1 MSTKQY
7 DKTIPELK
15 LLMTKAKEAGR
26 PDVAAGIA
34 KIMIQ
39 QDAEIKQEAAATE
52 KKAGEREAF
61 VEHTPSFTPMD
72 TIRDNLYTGVQGEVD
87 TMVGKVKDIEAERQA
102 VPPVGRR
109 SLIEDAMISPFLPEG
124 GGTAPKSEIEAGLYM
139 AGEAVAPALGGAA
152 LEYGKA
158 GLSVLG
164 NLTPDEIEK
173 PTVEALKGLVF
184 DVAESDAWEGFSE
197 AMSKG
202 WEATV
207 DFMDMNPNQKRKL
220 ESVVNVAAFKGK
232 VPPSTVV
239 ALKGKNLSIWG
250 AQGKRSKRDEGIFK
264 AMLPT
269 QKEMRTSDRGTST
282 TSKGGV
288 VTWTP
293 SKIETERLLELKKV
307 PTFDPKAP
315 YGYNVDQ
322 VLEHINKLSDRV
334 VENIYA
340 NGNPP
345 IKRGLTADILDAN
358 IDTLV
363 ESKGWKAMNGAM
375 GQVTPLVEHLKDLV
389 MKSDG
394 TTAGLL
400 QVRKDFDK
408 WLKTYKPADIE
419 QGLQNSR
426 TKIVSLARKVLNE
439 EVQKAIPDAASQS
452 LLKRQSLLY
461 QNLDVL
467 GPKADVEIL
476 GVFGKIQHYVR
487 DKTGI
492 TVPKTPAS
500 IAGNTLL
507 ATGLATTPWFP
518 SIAGAAAV
526 AGAGLVTANALR
538 SPKIRS
544 FAGASLTALSK
555 VMAKTTDPIKLNLMK
570 ADRAVLVHY
579 LNQPAIEEEP
589 VLGPVQ

>member
-1 MSTKQY
+1 MGTKQY

-15 LLMTKAKEAGR
+15 LLMKKAQEANR

-39 QDAEIKQEAAATE
+39 QDAEIKQNAAAAE
-52 KKAGEREAF
+52 NKAEERKAF
-61 VEHTPSFTPMD
+61 VEHTPSITPMD
-72 TIRDNLYTGVQGEVD
+72 TIRDNLYSGVQGEVD
-87 TMVGKVKDIEAERQA
+87 TMVGKIKSIEEERQA
-102 VPPVGRR
+102 VPPIGRR

-139 AGEAVAPALGGAA
+139 AGEAVAPALGGAV

-158 GLSVLG
+158 GL
-164 NLTPDEIEK
+164 IEK
-173 PTVEALKGLVF
+173 PTVEAIKGVVF
-184 DVAESDAWEGFSE
+184 DVAESDAWQGFSD
-197 AMSKG
+197 AISKG
-202 WEATV
+202 WKATV
-207 DFMDMNPNQKRKL
+207 DFLDMNPNQKRKL

-232 VPPSTVV
+232 VPPSSAV
-239 ALKGKNLSIWG
+239 ALSGKNMSIWG

-288 VTWTP
+288 ITWTP
-293 SKIETERLLELKKV
+293 SKIEAERLLELKKV

-315 YGYNVDQ
+315 YGYNVDK
-322 VLEHINKLSDRV
+322 VLEHIDKLSDRV

-340 NGNPP
+340 NGNPK
-345 IKRGLTADILDAN
+345 IRRKLTADILDAN

-375 GQVTPLVEHLKDLV
+375 GQVTPLMEHLKDLV

-419 QGLQNSR
+419 GGLVNSR

-487 DKTGI
+487 DKTSI

-507 ATGLATTPWFP
+507 AAGLASAPWFP
-518 SIAGAAAV
+518 AV
-526 AGAGLVTANALR
+526 AGTATVVGAGMLAGNVLR
-538 SPKIRS
+538 SPRIRS

-555 VMAKTTDPIKLNLMK
+555 VMAVTTDPIKLNLMK

>member
-1 MSTKQY
+1 MSIKQY
-7 DKTIPELK
+7 DKTLPELK
-15 LLMTKAKEAGR
+15 LLMQKAKNAGR
-26 PDVAAGIA
+26 TDVAAGIA

-39 QDAEIKQEAAATE
+39 QDAEIRQDAAAVIEAE
-52 KKAGEREAF
+52 KREAF
-61 VEHTPSFTPMD
+61 VEYTPSVVPMD
-72 TIRDNLYTGVQGEVD
+72 TIRDNLYSGVQGEVD
-87 TMVGKVKDIEAERQA
+87 TMVGKIKGIEEERQA
-102 VPPVGRR
+102 VPPIGRR
-109 SLIEDAMISPFLPEG
+109 SLIEDAMISPFLPDG

-139 AGEAVAPALGGAA
+139 AGEAVAPALGGAV

-158 GLSVLG
+158 GLDVIG

-173 PTVEALKGLVF
+173 PTVEAIKGVVF

-197 AMSKG
+197 AMTKG
-202 WEATV
+202 WKATV
-207 DFMDMNPNQKRKL
+207 DFLDMNPNQKRKL

-232 VPPSTVV
+232 VPPSSVV

-250 AQGKRSKRDEGIFK
+250 AQDKRSKRDEGIFK
-264 AMLPT
+264 MMLPA

-282 TSKGGV
+282 MSKGGV
-288 VTWTP
+288 ITWTP
-293 SKIETERLLELKKV
+293 SKIEADRLLELKKV

-322 VLEHINKLSDRV
+322 VLEHITKLSDRV
-334 VENIYA
+334 IENIYA
-340 NGNPP
+340 NGNPK
-345 IKRGLTADILDAN
+345 IRRKLTADILDAN

-363 ESKGWKAMNGAM
+363 ETKGWKAMNGAM
-375 GQVTPLVEHLKDLV
+375 GQVTPLVSHLKDLII
-389 MKSDG
+389 KSDG

-419 QGLQNSR
+419 GGLNNSR

-439 EVQKAIPDAASQS
+439 EIQKAIPDAASQS

-467 GPKADVEIL
+467 GPKADVELL

-487 DKTGI
+487 DKTGV

-507 ATGLATTPWFP
+507 ATGLVGSTWFP
-518 SIAGAAAV
+518 YLATAAGV
-526 AGAGLVTANALR
+526 AGATLLTGNVLR

-589 VLGPVQ
+589 ILGPVQ

>member
-1 MSTKQY
+1 MSIKQY
-7 DKTIPELK
+7 DKTLPELK
-15 LLMTKAKEAGR
+15 LLMQKAKNAGR
-26 PDVAAGIA
+26 TDVAAGIA

-39 QDAEIKQEAAATE
+39 QDAEIRQDAAAVIEAE
-52 KKAGEREAF
+52 KREAF
-61 VEHTPSFTPMD
+61 VEYTPSVVPMD
-72 TIRDNLYTGVQGEVD
+72 TIRDNLYSGVQGEVD
-87 TMVGKVKDIEAERQA
+87 TMVGKIKGIEEERQA
-102 VPPVGRR
+102 VPPIGRR
-109 SLIEDAMISPFLPEG
+109 SLIEDAMISPFLPDG

-139 AGEAVAPALGGAA
+139 AGEAVAPALGGAV

-158 GLSVLG
+158 GLDVIG

-173 PTVEALKGLVF
+173 PTVEAIKGVVF

-197 AMSKG
+197 AMTKG
-202 WEATV
+202 WKATV
-207 DFMDMNPNQKRKL
+207 DFLDMNPNQKRKL

-232 VPPSTVV
+232 VPPSSVV

-250 AQGKRSKRDEGIFK
+250 AQDKRSKRDEGIFK
-264 AMLPT
+264 MMLPA

-282 TSKGGV
+282 MSKGGV
-288 VTWTP
+288 ITWTP
-293 SKIETERLLELKKV
+293 SKIEADRLLELKKV

-322 VLEHINKLSDRV
+322 VLEHITKLSDRV
-334 VENIYA
+334 IENIYA
-340 NGNPP
+340 NGNPK
-345 IKRGLTADILDAN
+345 IRRKLTADILDAN

-363 ESKGWKAMNGAM
+363 ETKGWKAMNGAM
-375 GQVTPLVEHLKDLV
+375 GQVTPLVSHLKDLII
-389 MKSDG
+389 KSDG

-419 QGLQNSR
+419 GGLNNSR

-439 EVQKAIPDAASQS
+439 EIQKAIPDAASQS

-467 GPKADVEIL
+467 GPKADVELL

-487 DKTGI
+487 DKTGV

-507 ATGLATTPWFP
+507 ATGLVGSTWFP
-518 SIAGAAAV
+518 YLATAAGV
-526 AGAGLVTANALR
+526 AGATMLTGNVLR

-589 VLGPVQ
+589 ILGPVQ

>member
-1 MSTKQY
+1 MSIKQY
-7 DKTIPELK
+7 DKTLPELK
-15 LLMTKAKEAGR
+15 LLMQKAKNAGR
-26 PDVAAGIA
+26 TDVAAGIA

-39 QDAEIKQEAAATE
+39 QDAEIRQDAAAVIEAE
-52 KKAGEREAF
+52 KREAF
-61 VEHTPSFTPMD
+61 VEYTPSVVPMD
-72 TIRDNLYTGVQGEVD
+72 TIRDNLYSGVQGEVD
-87 TMVGKVKDIEAERQA
+87 TMVGKIKGIEEERQA
-102 VPPVGRR
+102 VPPIGRR
-109 SLIEDAMISPFLPEG
+109 SLIEDAMISPFLPDG

-139 AGEAVAPALGGAA
+139 AGEAVAPALGGAV

-158 GLSVLG
+158 GLDVIG

-173 PTVEALKGLVF
+173 PTVEAIKGVVF

-197 AMSKG
+197 AMTKG
-202 WEATV
+202 WKATV
-207 DFMDMNPNQKRKL
+207 DFLDMNPNQKRKL

-232 VPPSTVV
+232 VPPSSVV

-250 AQGKRSKRDEGIFK
+250 AQDKRSKRDEGIFK
-264 AMLPT
+264 MMLPA

-282 TSKGGV
+282 MSKGGV
-288 VTWTP
+288 ITWTP
-293 SKIETERLLELKKV
+293 SKIEADRLLELKKV

-322 VLEHINKLSDRV
+322 VLEHITKLSDRV
-334 VENIYA
+334 IENIYA
-340 NGNPP
+340 NGNPK
-345 IKRGLTADILDAN
+345 IRRKLTADILDAN

-363 ESKGWKAMNGAM
+363 ETKGWKAMNGAM
-375 GQVTPLVEHLKDLV
+375 GQVTPLVSHLKDLII
-389 MKSDG
+389 KSDG

-419 QGLQNSR
+419 GGLNNSR

-439 EVQKAIPDAASQS
+439 EIQKAIPDAASQS

-467 GPKADVEIL
+467 GPKADVELL

-487 DKTGI
+487 DKTGV

-507 ATGLATTPWFP
+507 ATGLVGTAWFP
-518 SIAGAAAV
+518 QVAGAAAV
-526 AGAGLVTANALR
+526 AGATMLTGNILR

-589 VLGPVQ
+589 ILGPVQ

>member
-1 MSTKQY
+1 MFGSKK
-7 DKTIPELK
+7 DKI
-15 LLMTKAKEAGR
+15 
-26 PDVAAGIA
+26 
-34 KIMIQ
+34 
-39 QDAEIKQEAAATE
+39 
-52 KKAGEREAF
+52 F
-61 VEHTPSFTPMD
+61 S
-72 TIRDNLYTGVQGEVD
+72 
-87 TMVGKVKDIEAERQA
+87 ERQDTE
-102 VPPVGRR
+102 R
-109 SLIEDAMISPFLPEG
+109 SLISETVSID
-124 GGTAPKSEIEAGLYM
+124 GTVNSSGAIDIVVIDSVAALTPKSEIEAGLYM
-139 AGEAVAPALGGAA
+139 AGEAVAPALGGAV

-158 GLSVLG
+158 GLDVIG

-173 PTVEALKGLVF
+173 PTVEAIKGVVF
-184 DVAESDAWEGFSE
+184 DVAESDAWQGFSE
-197 AMSKG
+197 AMTKG
-202 WEATV
+202 WKATV
-207 DFMDMNPNQKRKL
+207 DFLDMNPNQKRKL

-232 VPPSTVV
+232 VPPSSVV

-264 AMLPT
+264 MMLPT

-288 VTWTP
+288 ITWTP
-293 SKIETERLLELKKV
+293 SKIETQRLLELKKV
-307 PTFDPKAP
+307 PKFDPKAP

-322 VLEHINKLSDRV
+322 VLEHITKLSDRV
-334 VENIYA
+334 IENIYA
-340 NGNPP
+340 NGNPK
-345 IKRGLTADILDAN
+345 IRRKLTADILDAN

-363 ESKGWKAMNGAM
+363 ETKGWKAMNGAM
-375 GQVTPLVEHLKDLV
+375 GQVTPLVSHLKDLII
-389 MKSDG
+389 KSDG

-419 QGLQNSR
+419 GGLNNSR

-439 EVQKAIPDAASQS
+439 EIQKAIPDAASQS

-467 GPKADVEIL
+467 GPKADVELL
-476 GVFGKIQHYVR
+476 GVFGKIQHAVR

-507 ATGLATTPWFP
+507 ATGLVGTAWFP
-518 SIAGAAAV
+518 QVAGAAAV
-526 AGAGLVTANALR
+526 AGATMLTGNILR

-589 VLGPVQ
+589 ILGPVQ